1 MTQNSD
7 PVSQEPAAGP
17 PPTSDIIYP
26 SAVPF
31 VLVHLACFGAM
42 ASGQVSSSANKTGSR
57 GNGEGR

>member
-31 VLVHLACFGAM
+31 VLVHLACFGAI
-42 ASGQVSSSANKTGSR
+42 
-57 GNGEGR
+57 